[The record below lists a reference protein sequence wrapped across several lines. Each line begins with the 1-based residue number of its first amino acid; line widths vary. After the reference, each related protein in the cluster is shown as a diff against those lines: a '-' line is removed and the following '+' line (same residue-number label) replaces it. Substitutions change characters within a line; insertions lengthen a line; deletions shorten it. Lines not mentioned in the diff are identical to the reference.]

1 MAFTYFFRDLQ
12 TLNTAVRYLAPF
24 SAGSSKVRIWDAG
37 CAMGQEPY
45 SLAILL
51 AEAMGHFAF
60 RNLKI
65 YATDIDGSNLFREI
79 IESGTY
85 PAEEL
90 ERIPPELFAKYFAPA
105 QKAGH
110 FQIVDQV
117 RSRMEFQRKDLLQ
130 LEPPASE
137 ISLVLCKNVL
147 LHFQAQERVEVIR
160 MFHKALVPGGFFATE
175 QTQKMPPEMELF
187 FEQVAPDC
195 QMFRKIGGEA

>member
-24 SAGSSKVRIWDAG
+24 SAGSSKVRVWDAG

-51 AEAMGHFAF
+51 AEAMGRFAF
-60 RNLKI
+60 RNIKI

-85 PAEEL
+85 LAEEL
-90 ERIPPELFAKYFAPA
+90 ERIPPDLFAKYFVPA
-105 QKAGH
+105 KKDGC
-110 FQIVDQV
+110 FQIVDEV
-117 RSRMEFQRKDLLQ
+117 RNRMEFQRKDLLELQ
-130 LEPPASE
+130 PPSE
-137 ISLVLCKNVL
+137 DISLVLCKNVL
-147 LHFQAQERVEVIR
+147 LHFQARERVEVIR

-175 QTQKMPPEMELF
+175 QTQKMPTEMEPF

-195 QMFRKIGGEA
+195 QMFRKIGGAA